1 VYRRVEEQERER
13 AAHVTA
19 RALAHCRTQPS
30 RILAC
35 PHAPSLLLP
44 YDSGRTPS
52 TIVNPYCLLYIIA
65 TPWGSVGKPSRS
77 SWNLR
82 GVYNGLRMQFVIP
95 SGELTTSL
103 TLSSYKL
110 SAQSVLARS
119 LTVTLLSHVG
129 LITTLGLSAAVFDGV
144 TIADVQGTAWLSPYN
159 GRHVRNLTGVVT
171 GKVPCHVL
179 QLGASRLIIEV
190 HRFREGYSSRTQLN
204 PYPTYPLAYT
214 YMIHPSC
221 ARSM

>member
-1 VYRRVEEQERER
+1 
-13 AAHVTA
+13 VTV
-19 RALAHCRTQPS
+19 RALVHYRTRSS
-30 RILAC
+30 RVVAC
-35 PHAPSLLLP
+35 PYASSLLLP
-44 YDSGRTPS
+44 YDSSRTPP
-52 TIVNPYCLLYIIA
+52 TIAKPHSLLHIIA

-95 SGELTTSL
+95 SGELTANL
-103 TLSSYKL
+103 TFSSCKL
-110 SAQSVLARS
+110 SAQSILARS
-119 LTVTLLSHVG
+119 LAVTLFSRAG

-179 QLGASRLIIEV
+179 
-190 HRFREGYSSRTQLN
+190 
-204 PYPTYPLAYT
+204 
-214 YMIHPSC
+214 
-221 ARSM
+221 